1 MPLVFHKV
9 MQFPEMTA
17 TTSLFWGTHY
27 VKQRKNIPYCLV
39 PTENQAKT
47 AALHG
52 VDLTYGK
59 QAILVKNNSG
69 GFPEDF
75 CSLPRLI

>member
-1 MPLVFHKV
+1 MIV
-9 MQFPEMTA
+9 
-17 TTSLFWGTHY
+17 TTSLVWGTHY

-39 PTENQAKT
+39 PTENQAKR

-59 QAILVKNNSG
+59 RAILAKNNPG
-69 GFPEDF
+69 GFPGHF